1 MPSPSQP
8 VSAPGFA
15 FVTATAILANPR
27 SISGTKFIIFDAQ
40 LYIGPHPH
48 NILLGSLRYFNLS
61 NQVFSEDAQLYQLHF
76 TVRHLDFSFY
86 VELHTYLLFLQF
98 A

>member
-61 NQVFSEDAQLYQLHF
+61 NQVFSEDAQFIRKNY
-76 TVRHLDFSFY
+76 
-86 VELHTYLLFLQF
+86 F
-98 A
+98 AR